1 MRCYSAD
8 YVAALNNGVDTN
20 GVLTSAA
27 TIRPSIYFFTIG
39 TTGTP
44 ADNAVIWIWQR
55 YTAAGT
61 STAVTPQALDPA
73 DPASLASAGENATV
87 EPTYTAAAILF
98 NLGLN
103 ARATYNWWAQDG
115 RGMKAPATAAN
126 GLGLLPTHA
135 SSTVATAITCHFAE
149 SFLLALTLL
158 WSLATMV

>member
-1 MRCYSAD
+1 MRAYSMD
-8 YVAALNNGVDTN
+8 YIVNLANGVDTA
-20 GVLTSAA
+20 GTLISAS

-55 YTAAGT
+55 CTAAGT
-61 STAVTPQALDPA
+61 VTAVTPQALDPA
-73 DPASLASAGENATV
+73 DPASLASGGENASV
-87 EPTYTAAAILF
+87 EPTYTANAILF

-115 RGMKAPATAAN
+115 RGMKSPATAAN

-135 SSTVATAITCHFAE
+135 SSTVATATTQHFSE
-149 SFLLALTLL
+149 
-158 WSLATMV
+158 